1 MSSNNGFR
9 DLTLDD
15 FRKVPPRTIRKVHV
29 PALGG
34 YAYLQSL
41 RGHELEAWEETRIIG
56 RGVNAKLNAENT
68 RASLLVR
75 VLVSADGRPLGF
87 TEEDVKELGEQD
99 ALTLN
104 QLFAVAQEMNGL
116 TKDDLEALNRPL
128 PTTPAAS
135 SGSV

>member
-1 MSSNNGFR
+1 MK

-15 FRKVPPRTIRKVHV
+15 FRKVPPRQIRKVHV

-41 RGHELEAWEETRIIG
+41 RGHELERWEESRMER
-56 RGVNAKLNAENT
+56 RGGNVKLNVENT
-68 RASLLVR
+68 RASLLAL

-87 TEEDVKELGEQD
+87 AEDDIKALGEQD
-99 ALTLN
+99 ALSLN

-116 TKDDLEALNRPL
+116 TKDDLEALNSPKNSATAL
-128 PTTPAAS
+128 AAS
-135 SGSV
+135 SGAG